1 MSFAQARRSYVAV
14 AGRSTPIPIKPMF
27 PALKEVTPQ
36 IFDRKPEAKQAEA
49 EKQRDGSQSS
59 GSQTSPKN
67 ERG

>member
-1 MSFAQARRSYVAV
+1 MSFAQARRSYVAG

-36 IFDRKPEAKQAEA
+36 IFDQKPEAKQPDA
-49 EKQRDGSQSS
+49 EKQRDRSQGS